1 MVGKM
6 DGDVD
11 ASVPAGQCDVGG
23 STVPIATWHAHPIH
37 RLDGRDRGSCIN
49 RALLTVHISKVRSIE
64 QEERRLM
71 IKV

>member
-23 STVPIATWHAHPIH
+23 STVQSRHGTHT
-37 RLDGRDRGSCIN
+37 L
-49 RALLTVHISKVRSIE
+49 SIDSTNVIE
-64 QEERRLM
+64 AVVSTGLC
-71 IKV
+71 